1 MTGTRD
7 VLKKITEIKENVY
20 ANVSMKNSRKDRLE
34 KENINKR

>member
-7 VLKKITEIKENVY
+7 VLKKITEIKENFY
-20 ANVSMKNSRKDRLE
+20 ANVSMKNSRKDILG